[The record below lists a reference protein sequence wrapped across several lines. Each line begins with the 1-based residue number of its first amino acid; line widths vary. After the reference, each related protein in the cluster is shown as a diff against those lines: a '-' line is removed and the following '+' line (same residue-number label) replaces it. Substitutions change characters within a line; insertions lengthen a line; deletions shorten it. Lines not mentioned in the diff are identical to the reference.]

1 MFLIHA
7 LAYLIEFVMQKRCS
21 FHSLVFFFTT
31 SPIGGTIKFPPFIR
45 KAKNGAKTF
54 KLGLVSCVRE
64 FLNQNTCSALPFWP
78 FGIHM
83 SFRRGNIDSSCR
95 WGAHTHKLMH
105 PNNICNWAVARWPL
119 PVPISTRFPLRLQP
133 ATNPLDPVIP
143 ADSGSPGTI
152 RDIWRRA
159 RRRAHFQII
168 LFLNGFLEINNY
180 IWQPCALAT
189 GCACVCVFVGVG
201 VAVRTWHLIFCII
214 QLSAASGFNDP
225 LNWQWNTK
233 RKTVKYNFQ
242 KL

>member
-21 FHSLVFFFTT
+21 FHSLDFFFTT

-119 PVPISTRFPLRLQP
+119 PMPISTRFPLRLQP
-133 ATNPLDPVIP
+133 ATNPLDLIIP
-143 ADSGSPGTI
+143 ADYGSPGQSETFGGGHVV
-152 RDIWRRA
+152 A
-159 RRRAHFQII
+159 R
-168 LFLNGFLEINNY
+168 
-180 IWQPCALAT
+180 
-189 GCACVCVFVGVG
+189 
-201 VAVRTWHLIFCII
+201 IF
-214 QLSAASGFNDP
+214 
-225 LNWQWNTK
+225 
-233 RKTVKYNFQ
+233 
-242 KL
+242 KLYYFWMAF